1 MYLRI
6 LISIALLGVFTLSCS
21 SGRPPPASTY
31 TPEPAA
37 TAVPAPVVTS
47 TPAPTAGARPTSVPV
62 PSPTS
67 TITPAPQYLTE
78 EIPPCTPVE
87 GASVDPCDPVAAAI
101 SSQRSGI
108 FGPEP
113 RSVRFYLGSD
123 RGDGFIVAHVVLRG
137 TYVPGT
143 VRCNVSGGLNGTPIY
158 WGPETR
164 IEYLLYNSVHCYADV
179 RVNAYIVGS
188 GPPTLTVLA
197 RKYLHRVYS
206 TPENV
211 ALLRNSVEAALLE
224 GGHLHEGD
232 VPAGGIAGRE
242 HILFLDVSR
251 DLSVEAWEV
260 ISMWDVQRLEDD
272 TVIAVHPH
280 RDLWRLYR
288 PDDYRIHRS
297 KLEMELPAFTRAVTA
312 AHQARLTEYGGRTG
326 SDTRLPMLVTDA
338 NRIRQYYTAIGAYTH
353 PYGPPVQPPPPCGLT
368 VPNPA
373 YNPGLML
380 DCTALLTAKETLA
393 GTATLDWSV
402 DTAIT
407 DWEGVTVAGT
417 PRRVTKVLL
426 SDESLSGTI
435 PPELGDLSELTHLD
449 LSSNALTGEI
459 PRELGRLSNLQEIR
473 LSGNSLTGCIPIS
486 LKSVPTNDLSFLN
499 LLDCPPAPEGLTVGT
514 SGETSVVLS
523 WTAVSNAGKYRVE
536 YRLRST
542 RVWVEGAGTRDW
554 VGDDD
559 SVTGTSHT
567 VSGLNCRWEYNFR
580 VSAYGNGTDY
590 GADWGEP
597 SDVLSSSGGE
607 CVPPTFGAASYDF
620 SVPGDAEL
628 EAVVGSVS
636 ATGSLT
642 DDTVTYSINPWRRGR
657 QIRHSHKFR
666 GDHCSG
672 RYQLEC
678 RLFGRPHSGGE
689 GRERR
694 CGNSYCDRGCDAYG
708 FHVITGSSSIE
719 HLEDNAR
726 SLENPALPHEHHERL
741 VRLFGD
747 SAEAD

>member
-197 RKYLHRVYS
+197 RTLPHGS
-206 TPENV
+206 NLTFEDV
-211 ALLRNSVEAALLE
+211 AFYRNSDESALI
-224 GGHLHEGD
+224 GGGRHDGGE
-232 VPAGGIAGRE
+232 VPAGGITGRE

-251 DLSVEAWEV
+251 DISVESWEV
-260 ISMWDVQRLEDD
+260 IYTWDVQRLEDD
-272 TVIAVHPH
+272 TVIAVHPV
-280 RDLWRLYR
+280 RDAWRDFR
-288 PDDYRIHRS
+288 PDDYLVHRS
-297 KLEMELPAFTRAVTA
+297 KLEMELPVFTRTARA

-326 SDTRLPMLVTDA
+326 LDERLPMLVTDA
-338 NRIRQYYTAIGAYTH
+338 NRISQYYTAIGAYNH

-435 PPELGDLSELTHLD
+435 PSELGDLSELTHLN
-449 LSSNALTGEI
+449 LSSNSLTGEI
-459 PRELGRLSNLQEIR
+459 PRQLGRLSNLQEIR
-473 LSGNSLTGCIPIS
+473 LSGNSLTGCIPAA
-486 LKSVPTNDLSFLN
+486 LKDVPTNDLDSLN
-499 LLDCPPAPEGLTVGT
+499 LLDCPPAPEGLTAGT
-514 SGETSVVLS
+514 PSESSVALS
-523 WTAVSNAGKYRVE
+523 WTAVSNASKYRVE
-536 YRLRST
+536 RRVRNT
-542 RVWVEGAGTRDW
+542 RGFGAEDPGARDW
-554 VGDDD
+554 VVDDD
-559 SVTGTSHT
+559 TLTVTSHT
-567 VSGLNCRWEYNFR
+567 LSGLNCRWEYSFR

-607 CVPPTFGAASYDF
+607 CVPPTFDAISYSF
-620 SVPGDAEL
+620 SVPGDTPTGT
-628 EAVVGSVS
+628 VVGVVTAS
-636 ATGSLT
+636 GSGSN
-642 DDTVTYSINPWRRGR
+642 DPVTYSIIGGDEDG
-657 QIRHSHKFR
+657 KFDIHTSSGEITVT
-666 GDHCSG
+666 GDISTNAG
-672 RYQLEC
+672 SSVDLTVEARDE
-678 RLFGRPHSGGE
+678 SGG
-689 GRERR
+689 
-694 CGNSYCDRGCDAYG
+694 AATVTVTVAVT
-708 FHVITGSSSIE
+708 HTGST
-719 HLEDNAR
+719 
-726 SLENPALPHEHHERL
+726 
-741 VRLFGD
+741 
-747 SAEAD
+747 